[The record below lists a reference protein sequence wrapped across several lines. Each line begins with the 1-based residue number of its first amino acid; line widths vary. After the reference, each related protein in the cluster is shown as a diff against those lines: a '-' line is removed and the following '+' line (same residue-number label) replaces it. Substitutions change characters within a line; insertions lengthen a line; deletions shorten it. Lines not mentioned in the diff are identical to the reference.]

1 MNAPPQP
8 NDPSQPDHDSLDLNS
23 PQTRREMLRRAGTA
37 AAGMTL
43 LGNVLAAC
51 GSSSQSAPATRASTV
66 AGESGSKDAIKV
78 GVLYSLSGDLSIA
91 EVPMSNSTM
100 MAIDELNAA
109 GGIGGRMI
117 EPIVEDYASDFGVVV
132 QKARKLVGDDKVS
145 AVIGCYSSASRK
157 AVLPVFEQGE
167 NVLLYPTFYEGLECS
182 TNVIYTSLVA
192 NQHLTDATEW
202 MVKNIGKRI
211 YMVGSNYVGPQTY
224 NAIVTKLAQAQGAN
238 VIANRFFPLEQT
250 DFGSVLSA
258 IGEAKPDVIWCTIV
272 GAGLPAFYKQ
282 YHAAGYTPEK
292 MPIFSGICTEQE
304 LGAMGGAIAKGHY
317 FPASYFE
324 KMSSAD
330 NRSFI
335 KRYQSKYGSQEPTNM
350 PMQASY
356 NSAYLLAA
364 AIEKAGEATPQAI
377 LKAFPGVSH
386 KPPGLEGVVTVQAN
400 HHTTHQ
406 VFLGRANGEAL
417 YDVIA
422 KFPERQPEP
431 FPKAIVPAAK
441 IPSCPRR
448 ESA

>member
-1 MNAPPQP
+1 MNE
-8 NDPSQPDHDSLDLNS
+8 
-23 PQTRREMLRRAGTA
+23 PQTRREILRRGGA
-37 AAGMTL
+37 AAIGMTA
-43 LGNVLAAC
+43 LGSVLAAC
-51 GSSSQSAPATRASTV
+51 GSSTKTVTGAKPSAATSETST
-66 AGESGSKDAIKV
+66 GAIKV
-78 GVLYSLSGDLSIA
+78 GVLFSLSGDLSIA
-91 EVPMSNSTM
+91 EVPMHNATM
-100 MAIDELNAA
+100 MAINELNAK
-109 GGIGGRMI
+109 GGIGGRHI

-132 QKARKLVGDDKVS
+132 QKARKLVYDDKVA
-145 AVIGCYSSASRK
+145 AVIGCYASASRK
-157 AVLPVFEQGE
+157 AVLPVFEQG
-167 NVLLYPTFYEGLECS
+167 NGVLLYPTFYEGLECS

-192 NQHLTDATEW
+192 NQHLTDATDW
-202 MVKNIGKRI
+202 MVQNIGKKI

-224 NAIVTKLAQAQGAN
+224 NAIVTKLAQQKGAS
-238 VIANRFFPLEQT
+238 VMANRFFPLEQT
-250 DFGSVLSA
+250 DFGSALSA

-304 LGAMGGAIAKGHY
+304 LKAMGGGIAKGHY
-317 FPASYFE
+317 FPASYFQ
-324 KMSSAD
+324 KMDSPD

-335 KRYQSKYGSQEPTNM
+335 KRYQSQFGSQEPTNM

-356 NSAYLLAA
+356 NSVYLLAA
-364 AIEKAGEATPQAI
+364 AIEKAGEATPEAI
-377 LKAFPGVSH
+377 LKAFPGVSA
-386 KPPGLEGVVTVQAN
+386 KPPGFEGTVTVQAN

-406 VFLGRANGEAL
+406 VFLGRANGDAL

-431 FPKAIVPAAK
+431 FPKSIVAASK